1 MSGLRVAS
9 DMPEMPDM
17 PARRREAAYIA
28 IKKLSPELHASHS

>member
-9 DMPEMPDM
+9 DMPDM

-28 IKKLSPELHASHS
+28 IKKLSPELQASHS